1 MQRAKEKE
9 TMLKELLEKKV
20 PQSWYRR
27 KRKMPPAINT
37 NKQLLSTFYKEEPA
51 MKKSLEEL
59 TKEREKRKL
68 KIELIDEEIKQ
79 QRELQ
84 GVLQAEKEKLQMAVS
99 TVMDKWID
107 QAHDEGEFI
116 NNDKEGKNFRGYA
129 YFCDSLS
136 SGL

>member
-1 MQRAKEKE
+1 
-9 TMLKELLEKKV
+9 
-20 PQSWYRR
+20 
-27 KRKMPPAINT
+27 
-37 NKQLLSTFYKEEPA
+37 

-107 QAHDEGEFI
+107 RAHDEGEFI
-116 NNDKEGKNFRGYA
+116 NTDKEGKNFRGYA
-129 YFCDSLS
+129 YFCDS

>member
-1 MQRAKEKE
+1 
-9 TMLKELLEKKV
+9 
-20 PQSWYRR
+20 
-27 KRKMPPAINT
+27 
-37 NKQLLSTFYKEEPA
+37 

-116 NNDKEGKNFRGYA
+116 NNDKEGKNFHG
-129 YFCDSLS
+129 
-136 SGL
+136 